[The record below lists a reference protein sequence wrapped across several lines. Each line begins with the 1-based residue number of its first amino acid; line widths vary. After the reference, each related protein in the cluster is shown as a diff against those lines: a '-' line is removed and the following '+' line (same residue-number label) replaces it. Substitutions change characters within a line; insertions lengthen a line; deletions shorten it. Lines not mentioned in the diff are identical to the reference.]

1 MVNKVNQLKAL
12 IGAAARPNK
21 YRVTFDVPTAVV
33 YAKDNHS
40 TGRTFDILCK
50 ATTFPSMTI
59 GQIELFNQG
68 RKLIIPGDTSYTNTW
83 TLTFYQT
90 EDHAIR
96 KAMIAWMKRADHWQG
111 NSHSGEPSNVM
122 TDLNVE
128 QLDSDGNPTVMYT
141 FHNAFV
147 QEIGEIT
154 LGDDQQDT
162 AMEFDVTFSFTDW
175 TVGAPSNTSDT
186 VNQPEFSNIETNN
199 IVSSDAGQEQ

>member
-1 MVNKVNQLKAL
+1 MANKVNQLKSIL
-12 IGAAARPNK
+12 GAAARPNK
-21 YRVTFDVPTAVV
+21 YRVTFDVPAAVN
-33 YAKDNHS
+33 YAKDDHN

-50 ATTFPSMTI
+50 ASSFPSMTI
-59 GQIELFNQG
+59 GQIEVFNQG
-68 RKLIIPGDTSYTNTW
+68 RKLVIPGDTSYTNTW

-96 KAMIAWMKRADHWQG
+96 KAMIAWMKRTDHWQG
-111 NSHSGEPSNVM
+111 NSHSGEPANVM

-128 QLDSDGNPTVMYT
+128 QLDSNGNATVMYT

-175 TVGAPSNTSDT
+175 TVGAPGSTSDT
-186 VNQPEFSNIETNN
+186 VNNPEASNIESNN
-199 IVSSDAGQEQ
+199 AVAADAGDEQ